1 MSEGKKVKKV
11 RKVNKSSQTA
21 RMPKVDPPPKQGKTV
36 KLKTSSAKN
45 GLRVIKGGETEPK
58 EKKRERVR
66 FGRRKRLLILGS
78 VLAVLLLAAV
88 IGYEYIIQNYTV
100 TTVYVEGNVHYTSE
114 EIMDMVMGGKYGNN
128 SLFLSL
134 KYRDKG
140 IDNVPFI
147 QTMDVTVLSKDSIR
161 ISVYEKA
168 LAGYVM
174 YLGRYVYFDKDGIVV
189 ETSEEETPGIPQ
201 VTGLSFDHVI
211 LHEKLPV
218 ENEDVFDEILNI
230 TQLLSKY
237 SMTVDKIFFDSDYQ
251 VTLVFGDAR
260 IALGSKGDLDE
271 KIMKLQHI
279 LPNLEG
285 KSGTLDM
292 RDYNE
297 DTKTYSFEQD

>member
-1 MSEGKKVKKV
+1 M
-11 RKVNKSSQTA
+11 
-21 RMPKVDPPPKQGKTV
+21 
-36 KLKTSSAKN
+36 
-45 GLRVIKGGETEPK
+45 
-58 EKKRERVR
+58 
-66 FGRRKRLLILGS
+66 
-78 VLAVLLLAAV
+78 
-88 IGYEYIIQNYTV
+88 
-100 TTVYVEGNVHYTSE
+100 
-114 EIMDMVMGGKYGNN
+114 
-128 SLFLSL
+128 
-134 KYRDKG
+134 
-140 IDNVPFI
+140 
-147 QTMDVTVLSKDSIR
+147 
-161 ISVYEKA
+161 
-168 LAGYVM
+168 
-174 YLGRYVYFDKDGIVV
+174 V